1 VLFIIPLVVLLAL
14 GPDSKHLAW
23 LRRRRK
29 VLRAGLHAFYDAA
42 IFLSFSIQV
51 ASIVV
56 LARLNYGISA
66 DDMGDTATRLTWSV
80 SLVTLLPLVYAA
92 FMPQLLEEEN
102 QGDEDSGL
110 SQGSAVAHVAVA
122 PGIKAGTSPEVLPIE
137 NRLEIFEEEKQ
148 YYPKQ
153 GLHFK
158 LFLVCW
164 GLSIYPFMSKMAG
177 MVVVRHSLCA
187 IPNLT

>member
-1 VLFIIPLVVLLAL
+1 VPCHPDAMGCRKLTSLALTALQILDFLFVLPLVTLLAL
-14 GPDSKHLAW
+14 APDSPLLAAHVA
-23 LRRRRK
+23 LVQHGK
-29 VLRAGLHAFYDAA
+29 LVLRAGLHAFYDAA
-42 IFLSFSIQV
+42 IFLCLSIQI

-66 DDMGDTATRLTWSV
+66 DMGDTATRLTWSV

-92 FMPQLLEEEN
+92 FMPQLLEEEK
-102 QGDEDSGL
+102 EL
-110 SQGSAVAHVAVA
+110 SAIH
-122 PGIKAGTSPEVLPIE
+122 SPDQSSTW
-137 NRLEIFEEEKQ
+137 FEEGKQ

-158 LFLVCW
+158 LFLLCW

-177 MVVVRHSLCA
+177 MITAWHT
-187 IPNLT
+187 PNGFQS